1 MNKVLE
7 LQKIV
12 VNSAK
17 NIDFLKKN
25 KINVFTSV
33 PHNIKNAYVKITG
46 ISLNNTVQ
54 IGDIQSF
61 TIDLFVFTKGTN
73 NSQILEIM
81 NCLFLELTDKI
92 YAYTLHQDI
101 EIKNCIFN
109 IYNEKYNVMEDM
121 QNNCWNGHFYV
132 DIDMI

>member
-17 NIDFLKKN
+17 NIDFFKKN

-109 IYNEKYNVMEDM
+109 VYNEKYNITEDM

>member
-17 NIDFLKKN
+17 NIDFFKKN

-61 TIDLFVFTKGTN
+61 TIDL
-73 NSQILEIM
+73 
-81 NCLFLELTDKI
+81 
-92 YAYTLHQDI
+92 I

-109 IYNEKYNVMEDM
+109 VYNEKYNITEDM